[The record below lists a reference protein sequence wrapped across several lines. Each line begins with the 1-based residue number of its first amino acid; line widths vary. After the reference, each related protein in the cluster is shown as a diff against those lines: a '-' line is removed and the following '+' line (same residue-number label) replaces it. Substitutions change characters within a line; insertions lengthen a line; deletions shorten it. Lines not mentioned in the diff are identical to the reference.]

1 MKDLMDCSQ
10 ETGKGPMG
18 KLYRFP
24 LFSWF
29 SRSSFILHDLSD
41 VIVSNIFSFCSMG
54 IEEGWFGRVMN
65 CESGTMV
72 VLVYTFCRDLNFEHY
87 NIHFLNQMIVE

>member
-1 MKDLMDCSQ
+1 MKDLMDCSR

-54 IEEGWFGRVMN
+54 IE
-65 CESGTMV
+65 
-72 VLVYTFCRDLNFEHY
+72 
-87 NIHFLNQMIVE
+87 